1 MATSEIAQTLS
12 GTLSPDTNTRIA
24 AELSLAELFTR
35 SGAHFLVLL
44 YIALR
49 KYVRERWSPYF
60 QTFKGSAP
68 NVEIKSQIREAVFR
82 GLSDQDRKIRSL
94 SAHTLSSIANCDWP
108 DEYPELLTSLIGLLS
123 SGSADSVHGAMQVL
137 TEFIKSDLTEDQI
150 LPVLRQLLPVLLGI
164 LGASE
169 AHSALTR
176 ARTVSVFRQCV
187 TALFMV
193 KDQHPQSVKEAVA
206 SVLPIWLE
214 AFKVLLNIDPLHDI
228 ANNST
233 WDGLAVRIQVFKTLD
248 TLHTSFPRALVP
260 HLSDFLNASLNNLR
274 SLYPTFSTYYLAAA
288 ESVPNSSE
296 DEPIELPQLLCPI
309 IDFLAAVIRG
319 GKGKDWIVDE
329 NVAAVVSSVFAFVQM
344 TDDDVET
351 WTNNANDFVAQEEDE
366 TQAYSVRVAGFDLLG
381 ALIERT
387 ALQTTKSIQLSLEQ
401 VIRTSEQAHNSGD
414 SDWWR
419 PLEAALAAVGSQAES
434 VLDCIEDEQE
444 SGNPKPI
451 DIDYLLANVI
461 PPVLSQPDFPF
472 LQGRGFVFASKY
484 AKLLPLQSAGHYLEA
499 AIQVLESADS
509 GVPVKI
515 SAVKAVHNFCQ
526 DGEDSAFIVFAPR
539 IARDLGPF
547 LLIASEDTLSLI
559 LETLSVVIEIDQ
571 GKWLTPDLTEYLIS
585 ASLEVWSKNTKDPIF
600 ISILTDI
607 MGSLASSP
615 APGIYETSVKQAL
628 PILSASIST
637 AKKEESWVASTAI
650 DLVSSLVKG
659 APNNGLGDGFFN
671 LLGPS
676 LFACLNLAEDRD
688 VLQVDCN
695 QLLSWKDDNGRNGL
709 DYVLSLV
716 AQILQS
722 QDESG
727 GLQIGDLI
735 IHLLRRA
742 GEAVLPV
749 LPQLLQAMILRM
761 TSAKTATFL
770 QSLVIPFAF
779 LINNQRD
786 TVLSLL
792 ESMNIDNRSA
802 LDILIQ
808 TWCENAETFQGFWPS
823 RVSTLALTQLFTA
836 QRPSLQNLT
845 VKGNIIIKPETKNT
859 IMTRSRTKTTPHE
872 FTAISFPAKALKII
886 LHDIQS
892 GGESATLTA
901 QGGTFDVD
909 SDDGDED
916 WTEEETHQGFKQDE
930 FAMLSDMLGPKG
942 MAFDNDE
949 ILDDNDDEDLKNDP
963 VSQMDMQAHLL
974 SFIRESAAHNYNNF
988 ASLVDQL
995 SPEEMLVVRRIV
1007 NANFEPQQIFE
1018 VSFQYGYF
1026 KKVSLTVED
1035 EVVDLVFQC
1044 LLS

>member
-1 MATSEIAQTLS
+1 MATSEIAQCLS

-24 AELSLAELFTR
+24 AELNLAELFTR
-35 SGAHFLVLL
+35 S
-44 YIALR
+44 
-49 KYVRERWSPYF
+49 
-60 QTFKGSAP
+60 AP
-68 NVEIKSQIREAVFR
+68 SVEIKSQVREAVFR

-108 DEYPELLTSLIGLLS
+108 DEYPDLLTSLIGLLS
-123 SGSADSVHGAMQVL
+123 SGSPDSVHGAMQVL

-150 LPVLRQLLPVLLGI
+150 LPVLRELLPVLLGI
-164 LGASE
+164 LGTSE
-169 AHSALTR
+169 SHSALTR

-193 KDQHPQSVKEAVA
+193 KDQHPQSVTEAIA

-214 AFKVLLNIDPLHDI
+214 AFKVLLNIDPLRDM
-228 ANNST
+228 ANNSS

-248 TLHTSFPRALVP
+248 TLHTSFPRALIP
-260 HLSDFLNASLNNLR
+260 HLFDFLSASLNNLR
-274 SLYPTFSTYYLAAA
+274 SLYPTFSAYYLAAT
-288 ESVPNSSE
+288 ESIPSPSE
-296 DEPIELPQLLCPI
+296 DDPIELPQLLCPI

-319 GKGKDWIVDE
+319 GKGRDWVVDE
-329 NVAAVVSSVFAFVQM
+329 NIAAIVSSVFAFVQM
-344 TDDDVET
+344 TDEDVET

-381 ALIERT
+381 SLIERT
-387 ALQTTKSIQLSLEQ
+387 PLQTTKSIQLSLEH
-401 VIRTSEQAHNSGD
+401 VIRTSEQAHNTGD
-414 SDWWR
+414 NDWWR

-444 SGNPKPI
+444 SGHPRPI
-451 DIDYLLANVI
+451 DVDYLLANVI
-461 PPVLSQPDFPF
+461 PPVLGQS
-472 LQGRGFVFASKY
+472 GRGFVFASQY
-484 AKLLPLQSAGHYLEA
+484 AKILPLQSAGHYLEA
-499 AIQVLESADS
+499 AIQVLESGEA

-526 DGEDSAFIVFAPR
+526 DGEDSAFISFAPQ

-571 GKWLTPDLTEYLIS
+571 GKWLTPELTEYLVS
-585 ASLEVWSKNTKDPIF
+585 ATLEVWSKNSKDPIF

-607 MGSLASSP
+607 LASLTSSP
-615 APGIYETSVKQAL
+615 AQGIYETAVKKSLPVLSV
-628 PILSASIST
+628 SISS
-637 AKKEESWVASTAI
+637 AKKEESWVASSAI

-659 APNNGLGDGFFN
+659 APASGLGDGFFH

-676 LFACLNLAEDRD
+676 LFACLNVAEDRD
-688 VLQVDCN
+688 VLQNGIACLTLIIRKDCN
-695 QLLSWKDDNGRNGL
+695 QILSWKDESGRNGL
-709 DYVLSLV
+709 EYVLSIV

-749 LPQLLQAMILRM
+749 LPQLLQAMVSRM
-761 TSAKTATFL
+761 NSAKTATFL

-792 ESMNIDNRSA
+792 ESINIEGRSA

-823 RVSTLALTQLFTA
+823 RVSSLALTQLFTA
-836 QRPSLQNLT
+836 ERRSLQNLT

-901 QGGTFDVD
+901 QGEAYDVD
-909 SDDGDED
+909 SDDGDEE

-949 ILDDNDDEDLKNDP
+949 ILDDNDDEDLKSDP
-963 VSQMDMQAHLL
+963 AHLL

-988 ASLVDQL
+988 SSLVDQL

-1007 NANFEPQQIFE
+1007 NG
-1018 VSFQYGYF
+1018 S
-1026 KKVSLTVED
+1026 S
-1035 EVVDLVFQC
+1035 
-1044 LLS
+1044 